1 MVSSCSH
8 TRKTA
13 MKHVLNRLMILL
25 VCLSGCTRSCVD
37 CDVQIRQTVTGLVNN
52 QSIVVYDQDCA
63 ANSHTV
69 TNISF
74 KTKGLNIKR
83 EKGDVFRA
91 DGVEFIKIEKI
102 SSDSVVVLYKSEGIT
117 TRFLRIY
124 KSEERKNGVVFT
136 YKDISDPLVPVPK

>member
-1 MVSSCSH
+1 
-8 TRKTA
+8 
-13 MKHVLNRLMILL
+13 MKNVWNRLMILA

-37 CDVQIRQTVTGLVNN
+37 CDVHIRQTMTGLVND
-52 QSIVVYDQDCA
+52 QSIIVYDQDCA
-63 ANSHTV
+63 ANSHSV

-74 KTKGLNIKR
+74 ETKGLSIKR

-91 DGVEFIKIEKI
+91 DGVEFIKVEKI
-102 SSDSVVVLYKSEGIT
+102 SSDSVTVLYKSEGIT

-124 KSEERKNGVVFT
+124 KREERKNGVVFI